1 MDVERELINYGFDE
15 KEAKV
20 YLALMQLGKD
30 SAFNIAR
37 RTELKRS
44 TVYVVLEH
52 LIAKGMVG
60 TEKTRKALL
69 YFAAHPKKL
78 LTQLE
83 NKKKNLEESMPSI
96 MALYNAMPEK
106 PSIQIYDGLNALKEL
121 YIDSVDY
128 LKSHKEVVYFGSM
141 KHFERFPELLDT
153 WLKATKNKGY
163 HVRELFPD
171 DKFHREYATRAKKNA
186 NPNHQIRFIT
196 KDFSFLNDNSI
207 YGNKLIIYS
216 TQKEFFALVI
226 ESGAIAKSYL
236 SMFELAWSVS
246 KK

>member
-30 SAFNIAR
+30 TAFNIAK

-69 YFAAHPKKL
+69 YFASHPKKL

-83 NKKKNLEESMPSI
+83 NKKKNLEETMPSI

-106 PSIQIYDGLNALKEL
+106 PSVQIYEGVSGLRQL
-121 YIDSVDY
+121 YQDTFEYI
-128 LKSHKEVVYFGSM
+128 KKRKEVVYFGDVS
-141 KHFERFPELLDT
+141 HFEKFPDLLKE
-153 WLKATKNKGY
+153 WFRETKNKSY
-163 HVRELFPD
+163 HARELFPD
-171 DKFHREYATRAKKNA
+171 DKFHRDYANRVALNK
-186 NPNHQIRFIT
+186 NPNHKIRFLP
-196 KDFSFLNDNSI
+196 KEFSFNNDNGI
-207 YGNKLIIYS
+207 YGNKLVIYS

-226 ESGAIAKSYL
+226 ESEAIAKSYMT
-236 SMFELAWSVS
+236 MFELAWGMS

>member
-1 MDVERELINYGFDE
+1 MDIERELTSYGFDE

-30 SAFNIAR
+30 TAFNIAR

-60 TEKTRKALL
+60 TEKTRKSLL
-69 YFAAHPKKL
+69 YFASHPKKL

-83 NKKKNLEESMPSI
+83 NKKKNLEDTMPSLL
-96 MALYNAMPEK
+96 ALYNAMPEK
-106 PSIQIYDGLNALKEL
+106 PSVQIYEGLNALKQL
-121 YIDSVDY
+121 YVDSVDY
-128 LKSHKEVVYFGSM
+128 LKSRKEVVYFGSM
-141 KHFERFPELLDT
+141 KHFERFPELLDM

-171 DKFHREYATRAKKNA
+171 DEFHRKYAERAKRNA
-186 NPNHQIRFIT
+186 NPNHHIRFIT
-196 KDFSFLNDNSI
+196 KEFNFLNDNSV

-216 TQKEFFALVI
+216 TQKEFFALVV
-226 ESGAIAKSYL
+226 ESEAIAKSYL
-236 SMFELAWSVS
+236 SMFELAWAGSR
-246 KK
+246 K